1 MNKKELIE
9 YIETL
14 PDDTT
19 ILMNRNGKLEDEYKI
34 LDVIIFTE
42 KKSKEFL
49 EWYLV
54 P

>member
-9 YIETL
+9 YLETL
-14 PDDTT
+14 PDDIT
-19 ILMNRNGKLEDEYKI
+19 ILMNRNGTLEDEYKT

-42 KKSKEFL
+42 KKSREFL
-49 EWYLV
+49 EWYLA

>member
-9 YIETL
+9 YLETL
-14 PDDTT
+14 PEDMT
-19 ILMNRNGKLEDEYKI
+19 ILMNRDGILEDGYNI
-34 LDVIIFTE
+34 LDVVIFTE

-49 EWYLV
+49 EWYLT